1 METSRK
7 CAEIESQLILE
18 RNLKA
23 SLEFDI
29 RKLTSTNQTLNE
41 RLRSLEEFEAD
52 KKRLQ
57 NTVEFLEK
65 EKNILAEEFIRHKQ
79 TSAEVFFVPKY

>member
-23 SLEFDI
+23 SLDFEI
-29 RKLTSTNQTLNE
+29 RKLTSTNQALNE
-41 RLRSLEEFEAD
+41 RVLSLEGFEAD
-52 KKRLQ
+52 AKRLQ
-57 NTVEFLEK
+57 NTVELLEK
-65 EKNILAEEFIRHKQ
+65 EKNILADEFERHKK
-79 TSAEVFFVPKY
+79 TSAEVVCL